1 MKVNRD
7 NFNDL
12 SMDEKGKILFSK
24 GSYIAVRDYYNYKVQ
39 LYGLKGFYV
48 EVWYHPKMNNI
59 DKIEALN
66 DEKSL
71 NLYLSDIEIL
81 DLLR

>member
-1 MKVNRD
+1 MKINKD

-12 SMDEKGKILFSK
+12 SLDEKGKIIFSK

-48 EVWYHPKMNNI
+48 EVWYNPRTNSI
-59 DKIEALN
+59 DKIETMDN
-66 DEKSL
+66 EKSL

-81 DLLR
+81 DLMK